1 MTIISTTK
9 NNIANITNIKKQKG
23 LAAIEFTMV
32 LPFLLLLIFACSEFG
47 RLMFQYNAL
56 NKTVRDASRYLTAK
70 AKTGTNDEI
79 SISGVTWAEV
89 KNLIRYGQ
97 SVSSTTL
104 LPNLNDEDISFTING
119 DFITITVVYNWQP
132 IFSDT
137 FTTFGLGNDIDLSFP
152 LVSTYTMRAL

>member
-1 MTIISTTK
+1 MTTNTSYSS
-9 NNIANITNIKKQKG
+9 NIAYIKKQKG

-32 LPFLLLLIFACSEFG
+32 LPFLLLLIFASAEFG

-56 NKTVRDASRYLTAK
+56 NKTVRDASRYLSANAKPGDTNIINIKDAVTAQ
-70 AKTGTNDEI
+70 
-79 SISGVTWAEV
+79 V
-89 KNLIRYGQ
+89 KSLIKYGQ
-97 SVSSTTL
+97 SASTTLL
-104 LPNLNDEDISFTING
+104 LPNLNDDDISLTISG
-119 DFITITVVYNWQP
+119 DFITITVTYDWQP

>member
-1 MTIISTTK
+1 MTTFKRNIS
-9 NNIANITNIKKQKG
+9 ANIRKQKG

-32 LPFLLLLIFACSEFG
+32 LPFLLVLIFACAEFG

-56 NKTVRDASRYLTAK
+56 NKTVRDASRYLNTTHGSNGA
-70 AKTGTNDEI
+70 I
-79 SISGVTWAEV
+79 SISATTSAEV

-97 SVSSTTL
+97 SVSSITL
-104 LPNLNDEDISFTING
+104 LPNLNDDDISFTING
-119 DFITITVVYNWQP
+119 DFITITVIYDWQP

-152 LVSTYTMRAL
+152 MVSTYTMRAL